1 MLGPLLV
8 LVANGYGVWR
18 DFGPGPE
25 GVVEA
30 ATTTPYI
37 VFGGVRLLGGTLLV
51 FGLVALYAYQ
61 VEAAGRLGVVGFVV
75 STIGTVLLTGSAW
88 FQLFVVPAMA
98 AEVPAF
104 AEAAR
109 AAQVGQWLTVG
120 LIVPLLAQA
129 VGWVIFGVATYRAG
143 VFPRWVAVAVVLGAL
158 LLFVPVPGIP
168 IVFQLAV
175 ASMGFLLFSGRV
187 DAPAQEPA
195 ADRSPSES
203 VGG

>member
-8 LVANGYGVWR
+8 LVANLYNVWR
-18 DFGPGPE
+18 SFGGGPD

-30 ATTTPYI
+30 ATTTPYL
-37 VFGGVRLLGGTLLV
+37 VFGSVRLVGGSLLV

-61 VEAAGRLGVVGFVV
+61 LEAAGRLGLVGFAVGMV
-75 STIGTVLLTGSAW
+75 GTVLLTGSAW

-98 AEVPAF
+98 TEVPGF

-120 LIVPLLAQA
+120 LIVPLLAQI
-129 VGWVIFGVATYRAG
+129 VGWAVFGVATYRAR
-143 VFPRWVAVAVVLGAL
+143 VFPRWVAAGVVVGAL
-158 LLFVPVPGIP
+158 LMFVPVQGVPV
-168 IVFQLAV
+168 VFQLAV
-175 ASMGFLLFSGRV
+175 ASMGFLLFSGRLET
-187 DAPAQEPA
+187 PAVEP
-195 ADRSPSES
+195 DSDPSQSES